1 MYIVY
6 VITACL
12 VAYGFLF
19 GYRQVQALQERVE
32 RLERE
37 KQETETLL
45 LSFMESMN
53 DLVVQEP
60 VERSNVVQQEEA
72 SSLSVNESVQTVVEA
87 TEETTPSASASIDVD
102 DVLLRHSVRDAAR
115 ILGKGEGE
123 LALYAKLRKK

>member
-19 GYRQVQALQERVE
+19 GYRQVQALQERVD

-87 TEETTPSASASIDVD
+87 TEETTPSASIDVD

>member
-6 VITACL
+6 VISACL

-19 GYRQVQALQERVE
+19 GYRQVQELQERVN

-53 DLVVQEP
+53 DLAAQKPSERADAIVEEQEP
-60 VERSNVVQQEEA
+60 SPPIEESIEQVETSTGETV
-72 SSLSVNESVQTVVEA
+72 SV
-87 TEETTPSASASIDVD
+87 DVD
-102 DVLLRHSVRDAAR
+102 DVLLRHSLKDAAR

>member
-19 GYRQVQALQERVE
+19 GYRQVQALQERVD

-53 DLVVQEP
+53 DLVIQESA
-60 VERSNVVQQEEA
+60 ERSNVVQREEA
-72 SSLSVNESVQTVVEA
+72 PTPVVNASVQTVVEA
-87 TEETTPSASASIDVD
+87 TEETTPSASIDVD

>member
-72 SSLSVNESVQTVVEA
+72 PTPVVNASVQTVVEA
-87 TEETTPSASASIDVD
+87 TEETTPSASIDVD

>member
-1 MYIVY
+1 VYIVY

-19 GYRQVQALQERVE
+19 GYRQVQALQERVD

-60 VERSNVVQQEEA
+60 AERSNVAQQEEA
-72 SSLSVNESVQTVVEA
+72 PTLVVNASVQTVVEA
-87 TEETTPSASASIDVD
+87 TEEATPSASIDVD

>member
-12 VAYGFLF
+12 VAYVFLF

-72 SSLSVNESVQTVVEA
+72 SSLPVNESIQTVVEA
-87 TEETTPSASASIDVD
+87 TEETTPSASIDVD

>member
-12 VAYGFLF
+12 VAYVFLF

-72 SSLSVNESVQTVVEA
+72 SSLPVNESVQTVVEA
-87 TEETTPSASASIDVD
+87 TEETTPSASIDVD

>member
-45 LSFMESMN
+45 LSFMESIN

-72 SSLSVNESVQTVVEA
+72 SSLPVNESVQTVVEA
-87 TEETTPSASASIDVD
+87 TEETTPSASIDVD

>member
-53 DLVVQEP
+53 DLVTKEPIERKVDVDQEDSIL
-60 VERSNVVQQEEA
+60 VEANV
-72 SSLSVNESVQTVVEA
+72 ESVSDELNKENSTMSV
-87 TEETTPSASASIDVD
+87 DVD

>member
-1 MYIVY
+1 M
-6 VITACL
+6 

-72 SSLSVNESVQTVVEA
+72 SSLPVNESVQTVVEA
-87 TEETTPSASASIDVD
+87 TEETTPSASIDVD

>member
-6 VITACL
+6 VITTCL

-19 GYRQVQALQERVE
+19 GYRQVQALQERVD

-60 VERSNVVQQEEA
+60 AERSNEVQQEEA
-72 SSLSVNESVQTVVEA
+72 PTPVGNASVQAVVEA
-87 TEETTPSASASIDVD
+87 TEETTLSASIDVD

>member
-6 VITACL
+6 VSMACL

-60 VERSNVVQQEEA
+60 AERSNVIQQEE
-72 SSLSVNESVQTVVEA
+72 STPVNESVQTIEES
-87 TEETTPSASASIDVD
+87 TEEIKPSASIDVD

>member
-1 MYIVY
+1 VYIVY

-72 SSLSVNESVQTVVEA
+72 SSLPVNESVQTVVEA
-87 TEETTPSASASIDVD
+87 TEETTPSASIDVD

>member
-19 GYRQVQALQERVE
+19 GYRQVQALQERVD

-60 VERSNVVQQEEA
+60 AERSNVAQQEEA
-72 SSLSVNESVQTVVEA
+72 PTLVVNASVQTVVEA
-87 TEETTPSASASIDVD
+87 TEEATPSASIDVD

>member
-1 MYIVY
+1 M
-6 VITACL
+6 

-19 GYRQVQALQERVE
+19 GYRQVQTLQERIE

-53 DLVVQEP
+53 DLVTKEP
-60 VERSNVVQQEEA
+60 VERKADVHQEDSILVEA
-72 SSLSVNESVQTVVEA
+72 NIESVSDELN
-87 TEETTPSASASIDVD
+87 EENSTTSVDVD

>member
-1 MYIVY
+1 MYILY
-6 VITACL
+6 VMTACL

-19 GYRQVQALQERVE
+19 GYRQVQALQERVD

-37 KQETETLL
+37 KQETESLL

-53 DLVVQEP
+53 DLVTNDPDGRESDIQVNTVP
-60 VERSNVVQQEEA
+60 LPSNEESTESTTTTKDETE
-72 SSLSVNESVQTVVEA
+72 SSV
-87 TEETTPSASASIDVD
+87 SIDVD

>member
-37 KQETETLL
+37 KQETEKLL

-72 SSLSVNESVQTVVEA
+72 SSLPVNESVQTVVEA
-87 TEETTPSASASIDVD
+87 TEETTPSASIDVD

>member
-6 VITACL
+6 VVTACL

-19 GYRQVQALQERVE
+19 GYRQVQTLQERVE

-53 DLVVQEP
+53 DLVTKEP
-60 VERSNVVQQEEA
+60 VERKVDVHQEDVSVPVETKADVVSNDLDEDK
-72 SSLSVNESVQTVVEA
+72 SK
-87 TEETTPSASASIDVD
+87 PSIDVD

>member
-19 GYRQVQALQERVE
+19 GYRQVQALQERVD

-37 KQETETLL
+37 KQETESLL

-72 SSLSVNESVQTVVEA
+72 SSLPVNESVQTVVEA
-87 TEETTPSASASIDVD
+87 TEETTPSASIDVD

>member
-6 VITACL
+6 VVTACL

-19 GYRQVQALQERVE
+19 GYRQVQTLQERIE

-37 KQETETLL
+37 KHETETLL

-53 DLVVQEP
+53 DLVTKEP
-60 VERSNVVQQEEA
+60 VERKADVHQEDSILVEA
-72 SSLSVNESVQTVVEA
+72 KIESVSDELN
-87 TEETTPSASASIDVD
+87 EENSTTSVDVD

>member
-1 MYIVY
+1 MYIIY

-72 SSLSVNESVQTVVEA
+72 SSLPVNESVQTVVEA
-87 TEETTPSASASIDVD
+87 TEETTPSASIDVD

>member
-6 VITACL
+6 VVTACL

-19 GYRQVQALQERVE
+19 GYRQVQTLQERIE

-53 DLVVQEP
+53 DLVMKEP
-60 VERSNVVQQEEA
+60 VGRKADLHQEDSIPVEANV
-72 SSLSVNESVQTVVEA
+72 ESVSNELN
-87 TEETTPSASASIDVD
+87 EEKSTTSVDVD

>member
-19 GYRQVQALQERVE
+19 GYRQVQTLQERIE

-37 KQETETLL
+37 KHETETLL

-53 DLVVQEP
+53 DLVTKEPEERKADVHQEDSIL
-60 VERSNVVQQEEA
+60 VEANV
-72 SSLSVNESVQTVVEA
+72 ESVSDELN
-87 TEETTPSASASIDVD
+87 EENSTTSVDVD

>member
-1 MYIVY
+1 M
-6 VITACL
+6 

-19 GYRQVQALQERVE
+19 GYRQVQELQERVN

-53 DLVVQEP
+53 DLAAQKPSERADAIVEEQEP
-60 VERSNVVQQEEA
+60 SPPIEESIEQVETSTGETV
-72 SSLSVNESVQTVVEA
+72 SV
-87 TEETTPSASASIDVD
+87 DVD
-102 DVLLRHSVRDAAR
+102 DVLLRHSLKDAAR

>member
-19 GYRQVQALQERVE
+19 GYRQVQALQERVD

-53 DLVVQEP
+53 DLVVREP
-60 VERSNVVQQEEA
+60 AERSNVMQQEEA
-72 SSLSVNESVQTVVEA
+72 PSPPVNASVQTVAET
-87 TEETTPSASASIDVD
+87 TEEETPSASIDVD

>member
-6 VITACL
+6 VVTACL

-19 GYRQVQALQERVE
+19 GYRQVQTLQERIE

-53 DLVVQEP
+53 DLVTKEP
-60 VERSNVVQQEEA
+60 VERKADVHQEDSILVEA
-72 SSLSVNESVQTVVEA
+72 NIESVSDELN
-87 TEETTPSASASIDVD
+87 EENSTTSVDVD

>member
-1 MYIVY
+1 MG
-6 VITACL
+6 
-12 VAYGFLF
+12 AYGFLF

-53 DLVVQEP
+53 DLVTKEP
-60 VERSNVVQQEEA
+60 VERKADVHQEDSILVEA
-72 SSLSVNESVQTVVEA
+72 NIESVSDELN
-87 TEETTPSASASIDVD
+87 EENSTTSVDVD

>member
-87 TEETTPSASASIDVD
+87 TEETTPSASIDVD

>member
-1 MYIVY
+1 M
-6 VITACL
+6 

-53 DLVVQEP
+53 DLVTKEP
-60 VERSNVVQQEEA
+60 VERKVDVHQEDVSVPVETKTDVVSNDLDEDK
-72 SSLSVNESVQTVVEA
+72 SK
-87 TEETTPSASASIDVD
+87 PSIDVD

>member
-6 VITACL
+6 VVTACL

-19 GYRQVQALQERVE
+19 GYRQVQTLQERIE

-37 KQETETLL
+37 KHETETLL

-53 DLVVQEP
+53 DLVTKEP
-60 VERSNVVQQEEA
+60 VGRKADVHQENSILVEANV
-72 SSLSVNESVQTVVEA
+72 ESVSDELD
-87 TEETTPSASASIDVD
+87 EENSTTSVDVD

>member
-1 MYIVY
+1 MYILY
-6 VITACL
+6 VMTACL

-19 GYRQVQALQERVE
+19 GYRQVQALQERVD

-37 KQETETLL
+37 KQETESLL

-53 DLVVQEP
+53 DLVTNDPGGREIDIQVDTVP
-60 VERSNVVQQEEA
+60 LPSNEESTESTTTTKDETE
-72 SSLSVNESVQTVVEA
+72 SSV
-87 TEETTPSASASIDVD
+87 SIDVD

>member
-6 VITACL
+6 VMTACL

-19 GYRQVQALQERVE
+19 GYRQVQILQERVE

-53 DLVVQEP
+53 DLVASEPPERELKVQEESLP
-60 VERSNVVQQEEA
+60 LTSVEES
-72 SSLSVNESVQTVVEA
+72 NESLKT
-87 TEETTPSASASIDVD
+87 TTDETKSSASVDVD

>member
-72 SSLSVNESVQTVVEA
+72 SSLPVNESVQTVVEA
-87 TEETTPSASASIDVD
+87 TEETTPSASIDVD

>member
-19 GYRQVQALQERVE
+19 GYRQVQALQERVD

-60 VERSNVVQQEEA
+60 TERSNVVQQEKA
-72 SSLSVNESVQTVVEA
+72 PSPPVNASVQTILEA
-87 TEETTPSASASIDVD
+87 TEEETPSASIDVD

>member
-72 SSLSVNESVQTVVEA
+72 SSLPVNESIQTVVEA
-87 TEETTPSASASIDVD
+87 TEETTPSASIDVD

>member
-1 MYIVY
+1 M
-6 VITACL
+6 
-12 VAYGFLF
+12 F

-60 VERSNVVQQEEA
+60 AERSSVVQQEETTP
-72 SSLSVNESVQTVVEA
+72 VNESVQTIEEE
-87 TEETTPSASASIDVD
+87 TEEIKPSASIDVD

>member
-60 VERSNVVQQEEA
+60 VERSNLVQQEEA
-72 SSLSVNESVQTVVEA
+72 SSLPVNESVQTVVEA
-87 TEETTPSASASIDVD
+87 TEETTPSASIDVD

>member
-19 GYRQVQALQERVE
+19 GYRQVQALQERID

-53 DLVVQEP
+53 DLVVQESA
-60 VERSNVVQQEEA
+60 ERSNVVQREEA
-72 SSLSVNESVQTVVEA
+72 PTPVVNASVQTVVEA
-87 TEETTPSASASIDVD
+87 TEETTPSASIDVD

>member
-19 GYRQVQALQERVE
+19 GYRQVQALQERVD

-60 VERSNVVQQEEA
+60 IERSNVVQQEEA

-87 TEETTPSASASIDVD
+87 TEETTPSASIDMD

>member
-12 VAYGFLF
+12 VAYVFLF

-60 VERSNVVQQEEA
+60 VERSNVVQREEA
-72 SSLSVNESVQTVVEA
+72 PTPVVNASVQTVVEA
-87 TEETTPSASASIDVD
+87 TEETTPSASIDVD